1 LIRNGIMIT
10 KNSSQF
16 VIPTINRV
24 AEYTH
29 THTHTQT
36 DHYKKW
42 HTILLQ
48 APLNV

>member
-29 THTHTQT
+29 THT
-36 DHYKKW
+36 DRP
-42 HTILLQ
+42 LQ
-48 APLNV
+48 KMAHHFITGTT